1 MPTYF
6 SYIGKLDSPGFFW
19 NDIPEEAGRT
29 GNTPNRIIPRE
40 FSLGL
45 GFAPEAVEY
54 WVKKYRWEGKQLD
67 WGAWGVIVGKADL
80 EAIWKKRKEMKLW
93 TDQEWLE
100 IWEQIEALEDGPK
113 YVLVV
118 AESP

>member
-1 MPTYF
+1 MPGYF

-29 GNTPNRIIPRE
+29 GNTPDKIIPQD

-45 GFAPEAVEY
+45 GFAPEAIDY
-54 WVKKYRWEGKQLD
+54 WMETNGWEGKQLD

-80 EAIWKKRKEMKLW
+80 EAIWKRQKETKLW
-93 TDQEWLE
+93 TEKEWLG
-100 IWEQIEALEDGPK
+100 IWEQIEMLEEDQK

-118 AESP
+118 AENP

>member
-1 MPTYF
+1 MPSYF

-29 GNTPNRIIPRE
+29 GNTPDKIIPRD

-45 GFAPEAVEY
+45 GFAPEAIDY
-54 WVKKYRWEGKQLD
+54 WVKEKGWEGKQLD
-67 WGAWGVIVGKADL
+67 WGAGGGIVGKADL
-80 EAIWKKRKEMKLW
+80 EGIWKRQKDKKLW
-93 TDQEWLE
+93 TEKEWLE
-100 IWEQIEALEDGPK
+100 IWEQIEILADDQK

-118 AESP
+118 TENP

>member
-29 GNTPNRIIPRE
+29 GNTPDKIIPKD

-45 GFAPEAVEY
+45 GFAPEAIDY
-54 WVKKYRWEGKQLD
+54 WVKQNGWEGKQLD
-67 WGAWGVIVGKADL
+67 WGAWGVIVSKGDL
-80 EAIWKKRKEMKLW
+80 EAIWKREKEKKKW
-93 TDQEWLE
+93 TDKEWLE
-100 IWEQIEALEDGPK
+100 IWEQIEMLEDGPK

-118 AESP
+118 AENP